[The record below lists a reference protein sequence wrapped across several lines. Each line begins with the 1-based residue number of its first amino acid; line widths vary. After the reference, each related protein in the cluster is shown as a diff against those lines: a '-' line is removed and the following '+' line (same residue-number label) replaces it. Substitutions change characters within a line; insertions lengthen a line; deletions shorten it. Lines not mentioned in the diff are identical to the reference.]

1 MWRMEEIYK
10 ASNEANDHAFFEND
24 EKLFT
29 LMALLYVAHCRGF
42 VLMVIVIV
50 KLFPRPDRP
59 TNLQDQNHFEDLLV
73 NLIVIIKHFLTSIEH
88 EASYCETRRL
98 KNVEEVSC
106 QDSWQST

>member
-1 MWRMEEIYK
+1 MWHTEEIYK
-10 ASNEANDHAFFEND
+10 ASNKANDHAFFEND

-59 TNLQDQNHFEDLLV
+59 TNLQEQNYFEDFLV
-73 NLIVIIKHFLTSIEH
+73 NYDCFDFLTSIKTV
-88 EASYCETRRL
+88 ETSEWM
-98 KNVEEVSC
+98 NVHVLR
-106 QDSWQST
+106 